1 VPFTGSHPA
10 AVLPFLRT
18 PLPASA
24 LVIGSLAPDIP
35 FYLPRFP
42 ARRTHTALG
51 VVTVDTALAAAGWAV
66 WHGLLSRPALAAA
79 PAGVRARLEHHVRP
93 GLRPRLRDLRSVV
106 RVLGGLAAGA
116 ATHVL
121 WDEFTHAGRWGTE
134 HLGVLSA
141 VRAGRP
147 VHVWAQDASGVA
159 GAGVLLAWCARW
171 WRRTPADPAVGRG
184 GSPWAWAAVAA
195 AGLAGAAAG
204 AAGRADPR
212 TAAETAAFRGGA
224 AGTVAAAA
232 LALAWHA
239 RNATDPAR

>member
-1 VPFTGSHPA
+1 M
-10 AVLPFLRT
+10 
-18 PLPASA
+18 
-24 LVIGSLAPDIP
+24 LVISSLAPDIP
-35 FYLPRFP
+35 FYLSRFP

-51 VVTVDTALAAAGWAV
+51 VVTVDTALAAAGWVV

-79 PAGVRARLEHHVRP
+79 PAAVRARLEDRVRP

-134 HLGVLSA
+134 HLGALSA
-141 VRAGRP
+141 VRRGRR

-171 WRRTPADPAVGRG
+171 WRRTPADPECRAG
-184 GSPWAWAAVAA
+184 GTPWAWAAVAG
-195 AGLAGAAAG
+195 AGLAAG
-204 AAGRADPR
+204 AVAALPEPHPR
-212 TAAETAAFRGGA
+212 SAATATAFRGGA
-224 AGTVAAAA
+224 AATAASAL
-232 LALAWHA
+232 LALGWHA
-239 RNATDPAR
+239 RRAADPAG